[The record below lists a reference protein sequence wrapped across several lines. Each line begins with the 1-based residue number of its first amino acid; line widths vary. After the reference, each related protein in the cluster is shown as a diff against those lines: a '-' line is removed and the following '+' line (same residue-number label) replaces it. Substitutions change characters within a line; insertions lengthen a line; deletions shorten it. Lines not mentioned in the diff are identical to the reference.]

1 MPDEP
6 DYSDTLKFALSL
18 RDDED
23 DLVCCNCGEPAREP
37 GRPRRTAGRLPL
49 PCG

>member
-23 DLVCCNCGEPAREP
+23 DLVLLQLRRAGGEH
-37 GRPRRTAGRLPL
+37 GRLGKTSQL
-49 PCG
+49 S